1 MELKKVSD
9 LQNADKI
16 KADDL
21 LMVVQN
27 KEGVLTST
35 KSTTDEMKEF
45 FNQGMVKSVNGET
58 PDGQGNINIENSGIE
73 EAPVDNRLYGR
84 SNKSWI
90 EIDYKPSSGI
100 DSPKFLIDEPE
111 VTPITSI
118 VTMANTLYSVPLIAV
133 SDQLSDDLTVT
144 SSIGDKYLNVIPQ
157 IVKHGDGERYLVYN
171 TSLSS
176 GNHTIKITDNIN
188 KLEKTIGLSLWTDW
202 PYKLYSFNTSY
213 NKKNRIVTCSIT
225 YAREGQQN
233 FFPAKL
239 KFSMISLADRMN
251 SDNSIDHNGAKIKF
265 IPAWHHDVLGQFF
278 FTPDRSQDIK
288 FILDD
293 SVEPGKYIC
302 SIYDI
307 YKGTIIESIV
317 TIDQGEL

>member
-1 MELKKVSD
+1 MEMKKVSD
-9 LQNADKI
+9 LQYADKI

-27 KEGVLTST
+27 KEGELTST

-45 FNQGMVKSVNGET
+45 FNQGMVKSVNGEA

-73 EAPVDNRLYGR
+73 EAPIDNRLYGR

-111 VTPITSI
+111 VTPITNI
-118 VTMANTLYSVPLIAV
+118 ATMTNTLYSVPLIAV
-133 SDQLSDDLTVT
+133 SDKLSDDLTVAYT
-144 SSIGDKYLNVIPQ
+144 GSEKNYSVIPQ
-157 IVKHGDGERYLVYN
+157 IVKYNDGSRYLVFN
-171 TSLSS
+171 TYFYS
-176 GNHTIKITDNIN
+176 GSAIIKIIDNIN
-188 KLEKTIGLSLWTDW
+188 KIEKIIGLTIWSDW
-202 PYKLYSFNTSY
+202 PYRLEYFNTSY
-213 NKKNRIVTCSIT
+213 NKAKRIVTCSIR
-225 YAREGQQN
+225 YYRDGEHSA
-233 FFPAKL
+233 FPAKL
-239 KFSMISLADRMN
+239 KFSMTPLADRMN

-265 IPAWHHDVLGQFF
+265 IPAWHHDVLGQFIF
-278 FTPDRSQDIK
+278 YPDRSQDIK

-307 YKGTIIESIV
+307 YKGTIIESLVI
-317 TIDQGEL
+317 ID

>member
-45 FNQGMVKSVNGET
+45 FNQGMVKSVNGEA
-58 PDGQGNINIENSGIE
+58 PDEQGNINIENSGIE

-111 VTPITSI
+111 VTPISKI
-118 VTMANTLYSVPLIAV
+118 VTLADIFYSVPLIAV
-133 SDQLSDDLTVT
+133 GDQLSDDLTVT
-144 SSIGDKYLNVIPQ
+144 YTGKDENYNVIPH
-157 IVKHGDGERYLVYN
+157 IVKYNDGARYLVFN
-171 TSLSS
+171 TSEID
-176 GNHTIKITDNIN
+176 GIQKITINDNIN
-188 KLEKTIGLSLWTDW
+188 KIEKTILLYLSNNW
-202 PYKLYSFNTSY
+202 PYRVHSSVASY
-213 NKKNRIVTCSIT
+213 NKANRIVTFSIV
-225 YAREGQQN
+225 YARDGQQYH
-233 FFPAKL
+233 FPAKL
-239 KFSMISLADRMN
+239 KFSMTSLTDRMN
-251 SDNSIDHNGAKIKF
+251 QDNGTKIKF
-265 IPAWHHDVLGQFF
+265 VPCWYHDVLGQFIF
-278 FTPDRSQDIK
+278 YPDRQVDLQ

-302 SIYDI
+302 SMYDM
-307 YKGTIIESIV
+307 YRGTILELLV
-317 TIDQGEL
+317 TID

>member
-35 KSTTDEMKEF
+35 KSTTNEMKEF

-118 VTMANTLYSVPLIAV
+118 VTMQNILYSVPLVAV

-144 SSIGDKYLNVIPQ
+144 SSIEDKFFNVMPQ

-171 TSLSS
+171 SSLSS

-188 KLEKTIGLSLWTDW
+188 KLEKTIGLTLYSDW
-202 PYKLYSFNTSY
+202 QYRLYSFNTSY
-213 NKKNRIVTCSIT
+213 DKNTHIVKCSIT
-225 YAREGQQN
+225 YARDWQQYI
-233 FFPAKL
+233 FPAKL
-239 KFSMISLADRMN
+239 KFSMTPLADRMN
-251 SDNSIDHNGAKIKF
+251 SDNSIDHNGEKIKF
-265 IPAWHHDVLGQFF
+265 IPAWHHDVLGQFIF
-278 FTPDRSQDIK
+278 HTDVSHDLE
-288 FILDD
+288 FILDE

-307 YKGTIIESIV
+307 YKGTIIESLV
-317 TIDQGEL
+317 TID

>member
-58 PDGQGNINIENSGIE
+58 PDEQGNINIENSGIE

-118 VTMANTLYSVPLIAV
+118 VTMINTLYSVPLIAV

-144 SSIGDKYLNVIPQ
+144 SSIEDKYFNVIPQ

-176 GNHTIKITDNIN
+176 GSRTIKITDNIN
-188 KLEKTIGLSLWTDW
+188 KLEKIIGLTLWSDW
-202 PYKLYSFNTSY
+202 PYRLEYFNTSY
-213 NKKNRIVTCSIT
+213 NKEKRIVTCSIK
-225 YAREGQQN
+225 YYRDGQSAA
-233 FFPAKL
+233 FPAKL
-239 KFSMISLADRMN
+239 KFSMTPLAVKMD

-265 IPAWHHDVLGQFF
+265 VPAWQHDVLGQLVFH
-278 FTPDRSQDIK
+278 TDRGIDLK

-293 SVEPGKYIC
+293 SVEPGKYLC

-307 YKGTIIESIV
+307 YKGTIIESVVI
-317 TIDQGEL
+317 ID

>member
-27 KEGVLTST
+27 KEGVLTSN

-58 PDGQGNINIENSGIE
+58 PDGQGNINIEKLGIE

-118 VTMANTLYSVPLIAV
+118 ITMQNILYSVPLVAV

-144 SSIGDKYLNVIPQ
+144 SSLDDRFFNVLPQ

-171 TSLSS
+171 TSLDS
-176 GNHTIKITDNIN
+176 GNYAIKITDNIN
-188 KLEKTIGLSLWTDW
+188 KFEKVVGLCIYNNW
-202 PYKLYSFNTSY
+202 PYRLEYFDVSY
-213 NKKNRIVTCSIT
+213 NKEKHIVTCSIK
-225 YAREGQQN
+225 YYRDGQQWV
-233 FFPAKL
+233 FPAKL
-239 KFSMISLADRMN
+239 KFSMTPLADRMN

-265 IPAWHHDVLGQFF
+265 IPAWNHDVLGQFIF
-278 FTPDRSQDIK
+278 YPERATDLQ
-288 FILDD
+288 FILDN

-307 YKGTIIESIV
+307 YRGTIIESLV
-317 TIDQGEL
+317 TID

>member
-118 VTMANTLYSVPLIAV
+118 VTMANTLYSVPLITV
-133 SDQLSDDLTVT
+133 SDQLSDDLTIT
-144 SSIGDKYLNVIPQ
+144 SSIGDKYFNVIPQ
-157 IVKHGDGERYLVYN
+157 IVKYGDGERYLVYN
-171 TSLSS
+171 TSLNS

-188 KLEKTIGLSLWTDW
+188 KLEKTIGLTLWADW
-202 PYKLYSFNTSY
+202 PYRLDYFKTSY
-213 NKKNRIVTCSIT
+213 NKEKRIVTCT
-225 YAREGQQN
+225 FRHWRDGQQYI
-233 FFPAKL
+233 FPAKL
-239 KFSMISLADRMN
+239 KFSMIPLAVKMD

-265 IPAWHHDVLGQFF
+265 IPAWQHDVLGQFLF
-278 FTPDRSQDIK
+278 YTDVAQDLK
-288 FILDD
+288 LILDD
-293 SVEPGKYIC
+293 SVEPGKYLC
-302 SIYDI
+302 SIYDM
-307 YKGTIIESIV
+307 YKGTIFESVV
-317 TIDQGEL
+317 TID

>member
-100 DSPKFLIDEPE
+100 DSPKFLVDEPE

-118 VTMANTLYSVPLIAV
+118 VTMQNILYSVPLVAV

-144 SSIGDKYLNVIPQ
+144 SSIEDKFFNVMPQ

-171 TSLSS
+171 SSLSS

-188 KLEKTIGLSLWTDW
+188 KLEKTIGLTLYSDW
-202 PYKLYSFNTSY
+202 QYRLYSFNTSY
-213 NKKNRIVTCSIT
+213 DKNTHIVKCSIT
-225 YAREGQQN
+225 YSRDWQQYI
-233 FFPAKL
+233 FPAKL
-239 KFSMISLADRMN
+239 KFSMTPLADRMN
-251 SDNSIDHNGAKIKF
+251 SDNSIDHNGEKIKF
-265 IPAWHHDVLGQFF
+265 IPAWHHDVLGQFIF
-278 FTPDRSQDIK
+278 HTDVSHDLE
-288 FILDD
+288 FILDE

-307 YKGTIIESIV
+307 YKGTIIESLV
-317 TIDQGEL
+317 TID